1 MDSTPAVTAVETANL
16 LSLEVVASK
25 RLLEIAAVEENRQRL
40 DSREIRLVRHSN
52 LHQLLDSAAAF
63 VSGLFAK
70 NQITKSD
77 RLARLEMR
85 NALHSV
91 VPHLAVESPSRR
103 RLTLLHSV
111 PGSIV
116 VAASMDW
123 QPMRLHRK
131 SKRVTAVA
139 S

>member
-16 LSLEVVASK
+16 LSREVAASK

-63 VSGLFAK
+63 VSGRFAK
-70 NQITKSD
+70 NQMTKSD
-77 RLARLEMR
+77 RLVRLEMQ
-85 NALHSV
+85 NALRSV
-91 VPHLAVESPSRR
+91 VPHLAVESPSER

-116 VAASMDW
+116 VVASTDW
-123 QPMRLHRK
+123 QPKRLHRK